1 MPPEGRDMTERRIV
15 RERADQ
21 VVASAKCP
29 QRQAAAERLRHH
41 DDIRHNAVV
50 FERKE
55 LAGAAKTGQHLIE
68 DKDRSRPIAL
78 LAQRA
83 HEARLGDA
91 HAALSLN
98 WLDHNGGD
106 RRVDPAERRL
116 VTEWQ
121 MEHRAHKC
129 AEWRAERGIPGE
141 CERAHRVAVIC
152 AVERHES
159 TATGEFARGLER
171 TFNRLRTTIGKIHA
185 REFRRQQFAQAARKS
200 NLALDYVLAI
210 NHDVQMAARLRLDR
224 GDHFAMPMA
233 ERRDA
238 DTCDE
243 IQIAPPVSS
252 CQPRAFRARDLEP
265 KRRVRSLR
273 QTAPEYFTEFAHRD
287 ATIRSRNAP
296 PP

>member
-1 MPPEGRDMTERRIV
+1 MSPEGRDMTERRIV

-21 VVASAKCP
+21 VVAAAKCP

-41 DDIRHNAVV
+41 DDIRHDAEM

-55 LAGAAKTGQHLIE
+55 LAGAPKPGQHLIE
-68 DKDRSRPIAL
+68 DKDRSRPIAS

-83 HEARLGDA
+83 QEARLGDA

-98 WLDHNGGD
+98 WLEHYGAD
-106 RRVDPAERRL
+106 RRVDSAESRL

-121 MEHRAHKC
+121 MEHRPHKV
-129 AEWRAERGIPGE
+129 AEWRAERGIPRE

-171 TFNRLRTTIGKIHA
+171 AFNRLRTAIGKIHA
-185 REFRRQQFAQAARKS
+185 REFRRQQFGPATRKS

-210 NHDVQMAARLRLDR
+210 NHDVQMPPRLRLDR

-233 ERRDA
+233 ER
-238 DTCDE
+238 
-243 IQIAPPVSS
+243 
-252 CQPRAFRARDLEP
+252 
-265 KRRVRSLR
+265 
-273 QTAPEYFTEFAHRD
+273 
-287 ATIRSRNAP
+287 
-296 PP
+296 